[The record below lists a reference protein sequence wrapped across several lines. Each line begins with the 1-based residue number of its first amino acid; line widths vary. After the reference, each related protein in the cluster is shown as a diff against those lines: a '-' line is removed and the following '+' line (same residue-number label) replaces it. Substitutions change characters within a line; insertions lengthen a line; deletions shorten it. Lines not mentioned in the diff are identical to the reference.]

1 MAEQKDIFNKMAEK
15 PIALFAF
22 SAVESASAEAEMLK
36 ERNSLIAQWQG
47 KKEVEVLNIDG
58 SSQEL
63 NDALARHKGRIISL
77 HLSGEGFWEKEGPD
91 WLASLIGAS
100 ALKLVF
106 LSGNGLQERVAQLL
120 KHGVKAV
127 IASQPINK
135 RNAVYRFADQFYHH
149 LLAGKSLLN
158 SFERMAEYVQDEYE
172 LAYRPSARFFHANS
186 DLSSFPWGL
195 YLKPENQ
202 EVLSWKLPTAE
213 EPAAPVYVPVPED
226 FAPIPPRKKKS
237 ISWGFNFDFL
247 QNIYKNLFRTVKTSP
262 GLPQYPPPSPR
273 IVTKKDSK
281 APGGGLENLTEDDR
295 KDLTTQIAEA
305 KKIVSE
311 AEMPELLLLEEE
323 WGELSSAYKEKTLLK
338 KMIEGKLPFLT
349 YSPGRIE
356 EIIEKALSDEI
367 YELNVKLLEHKLN
380 SFLQPATRGFL
391 IGKPKPQLDVGKYH
405 ALIIGINQYDDE
417 SIKSLSR
424 PLQDARQLHKVL
436 QEKYEFTHL
445 ELVEN
450 PDKDTLLMAFETLEK
465 QAEEGDNVLI
475 FYAGHGE
482 WEEGPDP
489 NAGFGYWLPKDAQ
502 KNSRIKWIENSY
514 IHNSIKRLHA
524 CQHVLL
530 ISDSCFGGALL
541 NTRDANT
548 TTEAQS
554 DKAIGIL
561 YKSKS
566 RQILTSGAKEPVPD
580 DSQFFK
586 HLHEALDTAP
596 NKNFS
601 AQRLFHQ
608 IQTKVLNDLRVGQ
621 NPQIGKILHAGD
633 DGGDFVFVRK

>member
-1 MAEQKDIFNKMAEK
+1 MAEK

-22 SAVESASAEAEMLK
+22 SAVESASTEAEVLK
-36 ERNSLIAQWQG
+36 ERNGILSQWQG
-47 KKEVEVLNIDG
+47 KKEVEVQSIEG

-63 NDALARHKGRIISL
+63 KEALHRYKGRLISL
-77 HLSGEGFWEKEGPD
+77 HLSGEAFWENDKPD
-91 WLASLIGAS
+91 WLTSLIGAS

-106 LSGNGLQERVAQLL
+106 LSGNGLQQRVSLL
-120 KHGVKAV
+120 LEQGSKGV
-127 IASQPINK
+127 IASQSIGK

-158 SFERMAEYVQDEYE
+158 SFEKMAEYVQDEYE
-172 LAYRPSARFFHANS
+172 LGYRPSARFFHANS
-186 DLSSFPWGL
+186 DSSSFPWGL
-195 YLKPENQ
+195 YLTPENQ
-202 EVLSWKLPTAE
+202 HVLSWKLPVE
-213 EPAAPVYVPVPED
+213 EEAMTSVFVPIPPD
-226 FAPIPPRKKKS
+226 FDPTPPRKKKG
-237 ISWGFNFDFL
+237 ISWGINFDFL
-247 QNIYKNLFRTVKTSP
+247 QNIYKNLFRAVKTSP
-262 GLPQYPPPSPR
+262 SLPHFPPPSPR
-273 IVTKKDSK
+273 IVTKKD
-281 APGGGLENLTEDDR
+281 ANRPGGGLENLTEDNQ
-295 KDLTTQIAEA
+295 KDLTLQIAEA
-305 KKIVSE
+305 KKMVSE
-311 AEMPELLLLEEE
+311 EEMPELYLLEDE
-323 WGELSSAYKEKTLLK
+323 WAELSTAYKEKTLLK

-349 YSPGRIE
+349 YHPGRIE
-356 EIIEKALSDEI
+356 ELIENALSDEI
-367 YELNVKLLEHKLN
+367 YGLNVKLLEHKLN

-391 IGKPKPQLDVGKYH
+391 IRKPKPKLEVGKYH
-405 ALIIGINQYDDE
+405 ALIIGINQYDGE
-417 SIKSLSR
+417 GIKSLSR

-436 QEKYEFTHL
+436 QDKYEFTHL
-445 ELVEN
+445 ELIEN
-450 PDKDTLLMAFETLEK
+450 PDKDTLLMAFETLEQ

-489 NAGFGYWLPKDAQ
+489 NSGFGYWLPKDAQ

-596 NKNFS
+596 KQNFS

-608 IQTKVLNDLRVGQ
+608 IQTKVLNDLQVGQ

-633 DGGDFVFVRK
+633 DGGDFVFVRKG